1 MGLMLAVGLCCWRV
15 SAWLR
20 EMENVRCLPTLRLA
34 RAPSFSISTNSLSTH
49 NFEWSHTIHPDPDD
63 IASNKTPSLCLS
75 CITSDFEGT
84 REARKPI
91 FNMT

>member
-49 NFEWSHTIHPDPDD
+49 DFEWSHTIHPDPDD
-63 IASNKTPSLCLS
+63 IASKKRLRYACHVLPPALKVQKKQESLS
-75 CITSDFEGT
+75 STI
-84 REARKPI
+84 
-91 FNMT
+91 